1 MKDTSKGL
9 LITSAIRVTQILCNR
24 SCHRITAPLGDVLQ
38 KRKGLKFGLI
48 HAKFNLF
55 VLRAANAMSEHTLG
69 RQTTINTLHY
79 HCSPLLHS
87 SAISSSQSSI
97 CERRVVKRLS
107 FARADDL
114 VTHMMTQITNILNRS
129 TSTTGPTITGI
140 MSCKFKPPVDMYI
153 SV

>member
-1 MKDTSKGL
+1 MSQNHYCGQT
-9 LITSAIRVTQILCNR
+9 
-24 SCHRITAPLGDVLQ
+24 Q

-55 VLRAANAMSEHTLG
+55 VLRAANAMSELVLIRTSKTNHHQQRYIIRTSC
-69 RQTTINTLHY
+69 
-79 HCSPLLHS
+79 CSPLLHS

-114 VTHMMTQITNILNRS
+114 VTHMMMQITSILNSS
-129 TSTTGPTITGI
+129 TSATGPTITGI
-140 MSCKFKPPVDMYI
+140 MSCKFKPPVGVYV
-153 SV
+153 SVPTVKFKFVPINT